1 MTTTL
6 TPETPQTSSTAQGTS
21 SNNTGPAPTRI
32 QFSRGNSRSSGL
44 RVPSIRGEDSEAAED
59 SEAEAPDARYSA
71 GSSGRRRVDT
81 HDKLWAEIDIL
92 NEVQRISQL
101 TQSDKGFFGKAHSDA
116 VNQLRQTQ
124 INLARALS
132 NIDKRMDKYEI
143 AEAGDIDTIK
153 RTLFNPEHFEQV
165 NHNVEQSF
173 IKLQAVGEAMKE
185 AHDRENWD
193 ES

>member
-1 MTTTL
+1 M
-6 TPETPQTSSTAQGTS
+6 
-21 SNNTGPAPTRI
+21 
-32 QFSRGNSRSSGL
+32 
-44 RVPSIRGEDSEAAED
+44 
-59 SEAEAPDARYSA
+59 
-71 GSSGRRRVDT
+71 DT

-185 AHDRENWD
+185 AHARENWD

>member
-1 MTTTL
+1 MDIII
-6 TPETPQTSSTAQGTS
+6 TPETPDKSSAAQELPA
-21 SNNTGPAPTRI
+21 SNANSGNTRI

-44 RVPSIRGEDSEAAED
+44 RVPSLRGEDSEAAED
-59 SEAEAPDARYSA
+59 SETEAADAQYSA

-143 AEAGDIDTIK
+143 HEAGDIDTIK

>member
-1 MTTTL
+1 MNISLGT
-6 TPETPQTSSTAQGTS
+6 ETPQTSTTALPTVTTS
-21 SNNTGPAPTRI
+21 GQRPQVNR
-32 QFSRGNSRSSGL
+32 QGNSRNSGF
-44 RVPSIRGEDSEAAED
+44 RVPSLRGEDSEAQED
-59 SEAEAPDARYSA
+59 SDAEAAPGARYSA
-71 GSSGRRRVDT
+71 GSGGRRRVDT

-101 TQSDKGFFGKAHSDA
+101 TQSDKGFFGKAHSEA
-116 VNQLRQTQ
+116 VNQLRQSQ

-165 NHNVEQSF
+165 NQNVEQSF
-173 IKLQAVGEAMKE
+173 IKLQAVGNAMKE